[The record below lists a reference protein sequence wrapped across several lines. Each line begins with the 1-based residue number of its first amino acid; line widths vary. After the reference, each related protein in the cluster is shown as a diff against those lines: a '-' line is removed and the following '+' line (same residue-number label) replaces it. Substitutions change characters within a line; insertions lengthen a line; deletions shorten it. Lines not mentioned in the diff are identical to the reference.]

1 MKFEIKKSGNDDV
14 ETKWI
19 NWWSNLDAE
28 PFTFNV
34 ERTVFKNDK
43 FHLFNSDNE
52 AITVYCTN
60 PENSK
65 FDSTPHGV
73 RLANAIGR
81 CFNLKGE
88 VDADTLTTNM
98 NAAEPTVK
106 VEKTEKGTLWSVSI
120 DA

>member
-65 FDSTPHGV
+65 FDSTPHG
-73 RLANAIGR
+73 
-81 CFNLKGE
+81 
-88 VDADTLTTNM
+88 
-98 NAAEPTVK
+98 
-106 VEKTEKGTLWSVSI
+106 
-120 DA
+120 